1 MRRYAII
8 ATRHPKEVRGDGT
21 TTVGN
26 LYCFLT
32 LAGWEVTFV
41 ENADSMFEV
50 YNETSKK
57 LDLHSNDQIIMCHD
71 DIEVINS
78 VESFNHLLSVHLE
91 KPDTGFV
98 GVAGSRVIT
107 SEEIAWFRCAQRHE
121 SGGGVVY
128 HGKTLETMYPSGY
141 GPHTKAVCM
150 DGVFLATTGRVLNTI
165 NLQMPEGFV
174 GKWDWYDAIYTF
186 QAFKKKLKNIIAPI
200 ILRHES
206 GGRYPQEWHE
216 DLPKF
221 RTLFSKD
228 LPAVAR

>member
-8 ATRHPKEVRGDGT
+8 ATRYPKEVRTDGT

-32 LAGWEVTFV
+32 RAGWEVKFV

-50 YNETSKK
+50 YDTTVKT
-57 LDLHSNDQIIMCHD
+57 LDLKAEDQVILCHD

-78 VESFNHLLSVHLE
+78 VEMFNRILSAHLE
-91 KPDTGFV
+91 KSDTGFV
-98 GVAGSRVIT
+98 GVAGSAVIT
-107 SEEIAWFRCAQRHE
+107 HEAAWFKCAQKYQ
-121 SGGGVVY
+121 SGCGVVY
-128 HGKTLETMYPSGY
+128 HGKDVETMYPSGY
-141 GPHTKAVCM
+141 GPHTKAVVM
-150 DGVFLATTGRVLNTI
+150 DGVFLASTGRVLNTI
-165 NLQMPEGFV
+165 NLKMPKDFV

-186 QAFKKKLKNIIAPI
+186 QAYKKKLNNIVAPI

-206 GGRYPQEWHE
+206 GGRYPKEWHE

-221 RTLFSKD
+221 VDLFSD
-228 LPAVAR
+228 HIPAVVK